1 MYEDT
6 HSVAVPDHA
15 SAITSI
21 VQRYYPQA
29 QVNVS
34 HSAKRYD
41 DALKDTD
48 ENVDERNESYIL
60 SHQILS
66 REIIIEAVCLYI
78 DSLKINIKNIDNNP
92 ENGYVHAL
100 INDIKVYFLSG
111 VIKYQN
117 LMFRKVSDN
126 TWHLASGLSH
136 EVILQHV
143 IEGVLNTIPHSD
155 AAIFRIYDQEKN
167 LLIPVAM
174 LGFENNY
181 YEYSVTPQQS
191 IAGKVFE
198 SRTSILVNSREE
210 ILNSFTEHSIVRET
224 IMKNNPIANALLCV
238 PVLDQQTCYGTLT
251 ILSLKRHSVFN
262 SLAISLLET
271 FASQVALAWRNARLY
286 DEKAASLREV
296 ETLKTQLEKQNR
308 LLKVSVDL
316 HADMI
321 NLSTKFNRL
330 DEFIEQ
336 LSARVNSAMSYID
349 ILGHRYFKA
358 SNQHYSWDTLSH
370 LHKAH
375 DNTSNVITEGECLI
389 YPLINDDFLVGFIII
404 NGYDIDEL
412 NAVIAARIRDFVVME
427 IMKRTS
433 AVIIAHKKIA
443 FIFQEIIRYGLSA
456 RHERS
461 LLDNGFHFK
470 NWIMCIRLSPFN
482 TELNDLT
489 FITIK
494 NHLVGK
500 TGLNHSAFYV
510 ENDEVVI
517 FHAESMNGKLSVLEQ
532 KIAED
537 HYLQHNFQVG
547 LSPITT
553 KENIVI
559 SHQQAGTALDV
570 LKTRQRPGILNFSNT
585 GIERLFTKHNS
596 EELKTF
602 VNDVLSPV
610 LDTGDKGAV
619 LIATLQ
625 SYLKNSQ
632 STVLAAKEL
641 NIHINT
647 LYQRLRKFET
657 LTHLSLTNPDDFLM
671 ISLSCHMNRIYS

>member
-6 HSVAVPDHA
+6 HTMALPNHV
-15 SAITSI
+15 SAISAI
-21 VQRYYPQA
+21 VKRYYSQA
-29 QVNVS
+29 QVNVNP
-34 HSAKRYD
+34 SARRYD
-41 DALKDTD
+41 DALKDAGENID
-48 ENVDERNESYIL
+48 EKNESYIL
-60 SHQILS
+60 SHQILPK
-66 REIIIEAVCLYI
+66 EIIIEAVCLYI
-78 DSLKINIKNIDNNP
+78 DSLRIHIKNINSEP
-92 ENGYVHAL
+92 ENGFVYAL

-117 LMFRKVSDN
+117 FMFRKVSDN

-136 EVILQHV
+136 DVILQHV
-143 IEGVLNTIPHSD
+143 IEGALKTIPHSD
-155 AAIFRIYDQEKN
+155 AAIFRIYDKEKN

-181 YEYSVTPQQS
+181 FDYAVTPRQS
-191 IAGKVFE
+191 ISGKVFE

-210 ILNSFTEHSIVRET
+210 ILNSFTERSTVREA

-238 PVLDQQTCYGTLT
+238 PVLDQQSCYGTLT
-251 ILSLKRHSVFN
+251 ILSLKRHSVFS
-262 SLAISLLET
+262 SLAVSLLET

-296 ETLKTQLEKQNR
+296 ETLKSQLEKQNR

-321 NLSTKFNRL
+321 SLSTKFNRL

-336 LSARVNSAMSYID
+336 LSSRVNSAMSYID
-349 ILGHRYFKA
+349 ILGHSYFKA
-358 SNQHYSWDTLSH
+358 RSQHYTWDALCQI
-370 LHKAH
+370 HKAH
-375 DNTSNVITEGECLI
+375 NNTSHVITEGECLI

-412 NAVIAARIRDFVVME
+412 NSVIAERIRDFVVME

-433 AVIIAHKKIA
+433 AVIISHKKVA
-443 FIFQEIIRYGLSA
+443 FIFQEIMRYGLSSK
-456 RHERS
+456 HEHS

-470 NWIMCIRLSPFN
+470 NYMMCLRLSPFN
-482 TELNDLT
+482 AELNDLV

-494 NHLVGK
+494 NQLSRV
-500 TGLNHSAFYV
+500 TGMHNSVFYF
-510 ENDEVVI
+510 ESNEVI
-517 FHAESMNGKLSVLEQ
+517 LFLSDNQPGKLSQLEEKLKNDEAIQ
-532 KIAED
+532 R
-537 HYLQHNFQVG
+537 QFQVG
-547 LSPITT
+547 LSPVTG
-553 KENIVI
+553 KEKIGI

-570 LKTRQRPGILNFSNT
+570 LKTRQQPGILNFSNT

-596 EELKTF
+596 DELKTF
-602 VNDVLSPV
+602 VNDILSPV
-610 LDTGDKGAV
+610 LDTGEKGVV
-619 LIATLQ
+619 LMTTLQ

-632 STVLAAKEL
+632 STVQTAKEL

-647 LYQRLRKFET
+647 LYQRLRKIET
-657 LTHLSLTNPDDFLM
+657 LTNLSLANPDDFLM